1 MVSNRRHQAEGFT
14 LAELLIAGLISSLLV
29 LAAGQIMLGQLRTDE
44 RMEAAERLK
53 SEWSRSSSF
62 IESEAA
68 LSQQVITDARKVNI
82 PSSCNFQTGQFR
94 AALDLRRDLP
104 LVIYGVKPSESGS
117 LPSHALWRC
126 GPVITAE
133 GRYDSSQP
141 IQLALL
147 VDGLDGDA
155 AGYGFTA
162 SSSDGKSLSFSLALK
177 GLSTRAYSQDA
188 GVHSRVNPL
197 YPRPGEGSLCG
208 GGMYNWAVGSTTGA
222 DTLSVPI
229 GALTSEDEVLMCDKG
244 GGDTITGS
252 DVNDILECGD
262 GVSSG
267 MSTCTLYGK
276 VGNDRLL
283 GSNQNDTLYGDS
295 LSDSP
300 ATNANDELVG
310 RGGNDTLFGGPG
322 QNLYLPGPGN
332 DTIGGGDGLDVAFF
346 KGVRSDYTLSPGC
359 SKSSCTV
366 TDNAEATADGT
377 RPEGSDTL
385 TGVEILIFKDARID
399 LDP

>member
-1 MVSNRRHQAEGFT
+1 
-14 LAELLIAGLISSLLV
+14 
-29 LAAGQIMLGQLRTDE
+29 
-44 RMEAAERLK
+44 
-53 SEWSRSSSF
+53 
-62 IESEAA
+62 
-68 LSQQVITDARKVNI
+68 
-82 PSSCNFQTGQFR
+82 
-94 AALDLRRDLP
+94 
-104 LVIYGVKPSESGS
+104 
-117 LPSHALWRC
+117 
-126 GPVITAE
+126 
-133 GRYDSSQP
+133 
-141 IQLALL
+141 
-147 VDGLDGDA
+147 
-155 AGYGFTA
+155 
-162 SSSDGKSLSFSLALK
+162 
-177 GLSTRAYSQDA
+177 
-188 GVHSRVNPL
+188 
-197 YPRPGEGSLCG
+197 
-208 GGMYNWAVGSTTGA
+208 MYNWAVGSTTGA

-229 GALTSEDEVLMCDKG
+229 GALTSEDEVLMCGKG

-310 RGGNDTLFGGPG
+310 RGGNDTLLGGPG

>member
-68 LSQQVITDARKVNI
+68 LSQQVITDASKVNI

-229 GALTSEDEVLMCDKG
+229 GALTSEDEVLMCGKG

-262 GVSSG
+262 GASNG

-310 RGGNDTLFGGPG
+310 RGGNDTLLGGPG